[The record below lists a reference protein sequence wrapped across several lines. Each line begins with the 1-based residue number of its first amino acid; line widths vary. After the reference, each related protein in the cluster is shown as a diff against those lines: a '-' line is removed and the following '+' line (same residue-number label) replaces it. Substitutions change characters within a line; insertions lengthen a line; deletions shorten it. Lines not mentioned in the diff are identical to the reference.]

1 VSHGGYQLTPAE
13 LTTQVKALA
22 ALGDRADGLVRT
34 AGELAQRLPK
44 LGTAPPALHLA
55 KQLRDAAGDTGLT
68 GEVTAAR
75 AELARFHQ
83 DLAVIVADYVRQ
95 EHNVAGS
102 LGAS

>member
-1 VSHGGYQLTPAE
+1 LAK
-13 LTTQVKALA
+13 QVTALA

-34 AGELAQRLPK
+34 ATELAQRLPK

-83 DLAVIVADYVRQ
+83 GLAANVDDYVRQ
-95 EHNVAGS
+95 EHGVAGS
-102 LGAS
+102 LGQS

>member
-1 VSHGGYQLTPAE
+1 VSHGGYRLTPDD
-13 LTTQVKALA
+13 LTTQVTVLA

-68 GEVTAAR
+68 GDVTATS
-75 AELARFHQ
+75 AEFSRFHRN
-83 DLAVIVADYVRQ
+83 LAVTVADYVQQ
-95 EHNVAGS
+95 EQDVAGS
-102 LGAS
+102 LGES